1 MYFQQFQKIFY
12 DFPQSVSVLAESIV
26 PGKIYIISD
35 PGSTDFTAI
44 GASENKVGVRFI
56 ATGTTSGS
64 GIVSTA
70 TQETTLQILTD
81 ITTNVRVRKE
91 VLENVTLYDEYDI
104 LEGETPEMIAEK
116 IYGNPELHWVI
127 MIVNQ
132 RYDHYRDFPLTT
144 RELEQHCANTYGA
157 DNINSVHHYERNG
170 IITEALATMKI
181 PNDVYSQIKIND
193 FITNSSIA
201 NAKIMTNVHEFSLSN
216 AKNKDKATATVLV
229 KLYDAEYAGITGDN
243 YIGTARIYTQS
254 STSVSLGDIDLISG
268 KTINDIRSIYRDS
281 TSYMVNLQLITST
294 YSTVGVLVDYGRF
307 ATGEFVSIKGVRN
320 GSYQTVAN
328 YTIPQNGFVL
338 NDNYFAI
345 TNYIHEVNENEK
357 KRRIKII
364 SPRLIDKIITEFQKL
379 INPVA

>member
-1 MYFQQFQKIFY
+1 MYFQQFPKIYY
-12 DFPQSVSVLAESIV
+12 DFPQSVSVLAENIV

-56 ATGTTSGS
+56 ATGTTTGS
-64 GIVSTA
+64 GIVSTT

-132 RYDHYRDFPLTT
+132 RYDHYRDFPLTSQ
-144 RELEQHCANTYGA
+144 ELEQHCVNTYGA
-157 DNINSVHHYERNG
+157 DNINAVHHYERNG
-170 IITEALATMKI
+170 IITEALATMKL
-181 PNDVYSQIKIND
+181 PNDVHSKIKIND
-193 FITNSSIA
+193 FIVNSPVA
-201 NAKIMTNVHEFSLSN
+201 NAKIMTNVYEFSLSN
-216 AKNKDKATATVLV
+216 TKNRDKATSTVLV
-229 KLYDAEYAGITGDN
+229 KLYDADHTVATGEN
-243 YIGTARIYTQS
+243 YIGTARIYTLS
-254 STSVSLGDIDLISG
+254 STSVSLGDIDLVAG
-268 KTINDIRSIYRDS
+268 KTINDIRSIYRDT
-281 TSYMVNLQLITST
+281 TSYMVNLQLIPST

-307 ATGEFVSIKGVRN
+307 STGQFVSIKGVRE
-320 GSYQTVAN
+320 GSYETIAN

-364 SPRLIDKIITEFQKL
+364 SPRLIDRIITEFQKL
-379 INPVA
+379 INPIA